1 MLLEDSDGT
10 CGFAGDHVTLTLT
23 GMDMAHVNV
32 GKIKYGSQLCQFKQG
47 DSQKFILCPY
57 VCTTSLYQC

>member
-32 GKIKYGSQLCQFKQG
+32 GKIKYGSHVV
-47 DSQKFILCPY
+47 P
-57 VCTTSLYQC
+57 V